1 MRSRQAIV
9 ISLVLLVAVTVQ
21 VSVFGR
27 FRVGSIAPDLVLI
40 ALVLTS
46 FRMGPSTALITA
58 FGCGL
63 ALDALS
69 SEALGLRAM
78 VYTAVMF
85 AAVRTKERANAGPVA
100 TAFWIA
106 ALTLGGVL
114 LLGLVGTLFGQL
126 QFSGGQ
132 MLARIVVI
140 PLLNL
145 AIGLVLIPAI
155 ARLQA
160 PSRRFR

>member
-1 MRSRQAIV
+1 MRSRRSIV
-9 ISLVLLVAVTVQ
+9 IGLVLVVALTLQ

-40 ALVLTS
+40 ALLLS
-46 FRMGPSTALITA
+46 LFRMGPSTALITA
-58 FGCGL
+58 FGSGL
-63 ALDALS
+63 VLDALS
-69 SEALGLRAM
+69 AEALGLRAM

-85 AAVRTKERANAGPVA
+85 AALRTRERANAGPVA

-106 ALTLGGVL
+106 ILTLGAVL
-114 LLGLVGTLFGQL
+114 LLGLVGTLFGQ
-126 QFSGGQ
+126 FEFTGGQ

-145 AIGLVLIPAI
+145 ALCMVLIPAV
-155 ARLQA
+155 ARIQA